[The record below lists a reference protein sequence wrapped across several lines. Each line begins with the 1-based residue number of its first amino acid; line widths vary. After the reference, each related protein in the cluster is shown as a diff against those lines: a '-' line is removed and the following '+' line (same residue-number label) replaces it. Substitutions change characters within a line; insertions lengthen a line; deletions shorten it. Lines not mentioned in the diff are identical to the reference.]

1 MPLFVGLGFA
11 LGALLVYG
19 FIAHPARKS
28 NKSCQEDLK
37 AAQALIE
44 SAQQE
49 RETLKQQVADSQYQ
63 LKELEKDLVA
73 ARNQ

>member
-1 MPLFVGLGFA
+1 MPLLLGLGFA

-19 FIAHPARKS
+19 LIAHPARKS
-28 NKSCQEDLK
+28 NKCYEEDLK
-37 AAQALIE
+37 AAQSLIE

-49 RETLKQQVADSQYQ
+49 RETLKQQVADLQYQ
-63 LKELEKDLVA
+63 LKEIEKDLKA